1 TDYKYC
7 LRRLQRTAKATLN
20 QANFKQ
26 RKAQI
31 NIPLYFF
38 VICMADV
45 IVPAIQE
52 AFKLIT
58 SGDPEF
64 YATIYRTI
72 YVSSVGTLLAC
83 VWSIPVAV
91 ILGLYNFRGKWVI
104 KGIFNALIG
113 IPTVALGL
121 FLYLLL
127 SRQGELG
134 SFHLLYTVNGIA
146 LGQAILVTPIIV
158 SFVTKALETADMQL
172 RDLAKTL
179 GASGLRTDLT
189 MMRET
194 FWSMVLAVTAG
205 FNRGFGELGIA
216 TIVGGSLFGNGT
228 IFGGTRVLTTSIAL
242 EINFGHFSI
251 AMAFAI
257 ILLTIVFAL
266 ALSISLI
273 ERIRNEAT
281 SWNKLTFWR
290 RFRRKLET

>member
-1 TDYKYC
+1 
-7 LRRLQRTAKATLN
+7 
-20 QANFKQ
+20 
-26 RKAQI
+26 
-31 NIPLYFF
+31 
-38 VICMADV
+38 MADV

-72 YVSSVGTLLAC
+72 YISGVGTLLAC
-83 VWSIPVAV
+83 VWSIPIAV
-91 ILGLYNFRGKWVI
+91 VLGLNSFRGKWVI
-104 KGIFNALIG
+104 KGLFNALIG
-113 IPTVALGL
+113 VPTVALGL

-134 SFHLLYTVNGIA
+134 SLHLLYTVNGISI
-146 LGQAILVTPIIV
+146 GQAILVTPIIV

-179 GASGLRTDLT
+179 GASGLRTNLS

-216 TIVGGSLFGNGT
+216 TIVGGSLLGNGT
-228 IFGGTRVLTTSIAL
+228 LFGGTRVLTTSIAL
-242 EINFGHFSI
+242 EINFGSFST

-257 ILLTIVFAL
+257 ILITIVIAL
-266 ALSISLI
+266 ALTISLI
-273 ERIRNEAT
+273 ERVRNEEA
-281 SWNKLTFWR
+281 SLSKLMFWR
-290 RFRRKLET
+290 GLGGS